1 MIGFKILITTS
12 SKLIVM
18 LLAVA
23 EMSLHEEKD
32 DETANADQKGQDGE
46 QKGEE
51 QLLDPE
57 RSLWLIGEQVVGE
70 EIIDSGGIAMG
81 DKMLDGDTVR

>member
-32 DETANADQKGQDGE
+32 DETTYADDKGQDGE
-46 QKGEE
+46 EKGEE
-51 QLLDPE
+51 QLLHPE
-57 RSLWLIGEQVVGE
+57 GSLWLI
-70 EIIDSGGIAMG
+70 
-81 DKMLDGDTVR
+81 